1 MGYSMSW
8 SLHLDTPDGEMR
20 TPVDGHT
27 YNLSPMW
34 RLAGVFENHPID
46 DLHGERAATIGIRAA
61 KGLLRAVSK
70 PAEFKAL
77 NPSNGWGDY
86 EGFVKVLTRLAID
99 CAEEPEAIAHV
110 YG

>member
-1 MGYSMSW
+1 MSW

-27 YNLSPMW
+27 YNLNPMW
-34 RLAGVFENHPID
+34 RLAGVFEGHPID
-46 DLHGERAATIGIRAA
+46 GLSGERAATIGIRAS
-61 KGLLRAVSK
+61 KGLLRAVTK

-77 NPSNGWGDY
+77 EPDNGWGDY
-86 EGFVKVLTRLAID
+86 EGFVRTLTRLAID

-110 YG
+110 SG